1 MLNVTAISLSLKFK
15 EFHDRKGG
23 KKARTRKGEVHREK
37 IYSEHDVAITYEM
50 TTALAIWKRLEQ
62 DRGQWHLITDEEM
75 FLCLHIQHI
84 AHKGIS
90 LATCFASYIKQ

>member
-50 TTALAIWKRLEQ
+50 TTALAI
-62 DRGQWHLITDEEM
+62 
-75 FLCLHIQHI
+75 
-84 AHKGIS
+84 
-90 LATCFASYIKQ
+90 